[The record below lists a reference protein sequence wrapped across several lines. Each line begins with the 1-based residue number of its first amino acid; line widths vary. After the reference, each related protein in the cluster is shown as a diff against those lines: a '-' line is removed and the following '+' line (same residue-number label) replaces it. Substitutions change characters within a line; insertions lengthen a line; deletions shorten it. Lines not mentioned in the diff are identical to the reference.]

1 MLDIIFCQRLI
12 ETHHIWPILWCTN
25 RLRNVLLLLWYQ
37 QTGLIANLML
47 GLIGCTAH
55 TSNTWLTSLLSPP
68 WLSSCTLQIYFS
80 GPLISLSVHLYFYRS
95 SKMKEHSSLKRKKSC
110 QINANLNY
118 CCQLSQAT
126 SIVYKKTTITHCY
139 KFRCKSSTWHCKFPS
154 LWQRYE
160 QLGPRGLCW
169 FLQDAGWNFEIGIEW
184 IQC

>member
-1 MLDIIFCQRLI
+1 M
-12 ETHHIWPILWCTN
+12 
-25 RLRNVLLLLWYQ
+25 LRNVLLLWYQ
-37 QTGLIANLML
+37 QTGLKATWCSK
-47 GLIGCTAH
+47 GSQH
-55 TSNTWLTSLLSPP
+55 TLQIHDWLHCSPP

-139 KFRCKSSTWHCKFPS
+139 KFRSKSSTWHCKFPS

-184 IQC
+184 IQG